1 MPNLIKYKPDVSLNL
16 LLKALIAVTVLA
28 NAFGMLFPVL
38 SSTFSPYY
46 GSIAKHMVLGG
57 NWNDLILS
65 GHDWMDKPHL
75 PFWLTAISFKLLG
88 INSFAYIL
96 PGFLFNLLGVY
107 YTYRL
112 ARLWYSKTVGLLASL
127 FTITAL
133 HLMLSSIDV
142 RAEAYLIGEIIPACY
157 YWLKYDRLFRFKY
170 LLLGALFTALALMT
184 KGLFI
189 LVTIISGLA
198 ALWMVKGQWRNFIS
212 FKWLSA
218 LVLSLVFITPELIAL
233 YKQFDLHPEK
243 VIFGSTHVSGIYWY
257 FWNSQFGRFFNTG
270 PIMSS
275 NPPSFHQ
282 LYFVHT
288 FLWAYLPWW
297 PMFIAAVY
305 SNVRNLFQY
314 IKHKKINQA
323 KVYFYASFFI
333 TFILFSVTKFQ
344 VDHYTNIIFPFASII
359 CAAWLEPL
367 IQSRR
372 VPAIFYVENIIAALL
387 IIALV
392 ILSVLILQGVA
403 LIIIVIVILTSLGV
417 VAFTWRSNWIM
428 RILIYPTL
436 TVIMVFIFAMLI
448 NGMNYVKYDAGYQ
461 IALYLN
467 KQPSITVV
475 GYKVDLMSL
484 DFHSKSNYILIDD
497 LAAINNLPKPLYV
510 VTLASEMPNI
520 MTNHF
525 SANIVDQFAGG
536 SIETYLRNAMHQQQL
551 NNKLTRYIILRID

>member
-1 MPNLIKYKPDVSLNL
+1 MSNLIKYKSPFALNL
-16 LLKALIAVTVLA
+16 LLKILIAITVLA
-28 NAFGMLFPVL
+28 NALGMLFPVL

-46 GSIAKHMVLGG
+46 GSIAKHIVLTG
-57 NWNDLILS
+57 NWSDLILS

-75 PFWLTAISFKLLG
+75 PFWLTAISFKLFG
-88 INSFAYIL
+88 INSVAYIL

-112 ARLWYSKTVGLLASL
+112 ARLWYSKTVGLLAAL

-142 RAEAYLIGEIIPACY
+142 RAEAYLIGEIMPACY
-157 YWLKYDRLFRFKY
+157 YWLKYDRLFKFKY

-184 KGLFI
+184 KGIFI
-189 LVTIISGLA
+189 LITIISGLA
-198 ALWMVKGQWRNFIS
+198 VLWIIKGQWRNFIS
-212 FKWLSA
+212 FKWLGA
-218 LVLSLVFITPELIAL
+218 LGLSVVFIAPELIAL
-233 YKQFDLHPEK
+233 YNQFDLHPEK
-243 VIFGSTHVSGIYWY
+243 VIFGHTHMSGIYWY

-275 NPPSFHQ
+275 NPPPFHQ

-297 PMFIAAVY
+297 PMFVAAIY
-305 SNVRNLFQY
+305 ST
-314 IKHKKINQA
+314 IKNKTINHA

-367 IQSRR
+367 IPSGR
-372 VPAIFYVENIIAALL
+372 VPSIFYVENIIAALL
-387 IIALV
+387 IVVLG
-392 ILSVLILQGVA
+392 ILSLIVLQGVA
-403 LIIIVIVILTSLGV
+403 LILIVIVILISLV
-417 VAFTWRSNWIM
+417 VVVFTLHSHWSK

-436 TVIMVFIFAMLI
+436 TMIVVFIFAMLI

-461 IALYLN
+461 
-467 KQPSITVV
+467 
-475 GYKVDLMSL
+475 M
-484 DFHSKSNYILIDD
+484 
-497 LAAINNLPKPLYV
+497 
-510 VTLASEMPNI
+510 
-520 MTNHF
+520 
-525 SANIVDQFAGG
+525 
-536 SIETYLRNAMHQQQL
+536 
-551 NNKLTRYIILRID
+551 